1 MKLRW
6 RHRGKPHLPVESPM
20 IRRNDARTAV
30 HIAWFS
36 FELVLA
42 PFGIGIGNLCVS
54 AFDDDFEPFARDGAK
69 CAISIEQVQWLK
81 AGVHELTS
89 RKQITCRAPA

>member
-20 IRRNDARTAV
+20 IRRHDAWAAV
-30 HIAWFS
+30 HVTGFA

-69 CAISIEQVQWLK
+69 CAISIDQVQWLK
-81 AGVHELTS
+81 ARVHELTS
-89 RKQITCRAPA
+89 RKQIARRAPA